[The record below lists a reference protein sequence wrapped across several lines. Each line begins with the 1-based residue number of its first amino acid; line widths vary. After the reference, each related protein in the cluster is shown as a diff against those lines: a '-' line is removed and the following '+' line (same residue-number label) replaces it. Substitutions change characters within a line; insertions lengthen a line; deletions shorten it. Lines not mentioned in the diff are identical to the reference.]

1 MMKKINMVDL
11 NGQYR
16 KIRWQV
22 NREIK
27 KVIKSSSF
35 INGPS
40 VKEFQSNLENYLG
53 VRHVIP
59 CANGTAALQVAL
71 MSLNLKKGDEVIT
84 TNFSF
89 ASTIEVI
96 LLLGL
101 KPVLVDIDPKTFN
114 LNTSLI
120 KSKINDKTKA
130 IIPVHLFGQTCDMEK
145 IVEIANKYNLYVIE
159 DNAQA
164 LGSKYKFSNSKKQ
177 FAGTIGD
184 ISTTSFF
191 PSKNLGCYGDGG
203 AIITNSDNLAYK
215 LRGLVNHGMYERYY
229 HDEVGVNSRL
239 DSIQAAILNVKL
251 KYLDKYNN
259 RRQHSAK
266 LYNEALNKVESM
278 ETPLVESD
286 PDTHVYHQYTLKVK
300 DGKRDDLAEHLLN
313 NNIPFGIYYPLG
325 FHEQKAYKQEFTN
338 DKDFPVT
345 NKVKNEVISLPMHT
359 ELSKSQIK
367 YITNTISSFFE

>member
-1 MMKKINMVDL
+1 MKKINMVDL

-40 VKEFQSNLENYLG
+40 VKEFQSNLEDYLG

-59 CANGTAALQVAL
+59 CANGTDALQVAL

-239 DSIQAAILNVKL
+239 DSIQASILNVKL

-266 LYNEALNKVESM
+266 LYNEALNKVESI
-278 ETPLVESD
+278 ETPFEESD

>member
-1 MMKKINMVDL
+1 MKKINMVDL

-59 CANGTAALQVAL
+59 CANGTDALQVAL

-130 IIPVHLFGQTCDMEK
+130 IIPVHLFGQTCDMEE

-266 LYNEALNKVESM
+266 LYNEALNKVESI
-278 ETPLVESD
+278 ETPFVESD

>member
-1 MMKKINMVDL
+1 MKKINMVDL

-59 CANGTAALQVAL
+59 CANGTDALQVAL
-71 MSLNLKKGDEVIT
+71 MSLNLKKGDEIIT

-101 KPVLVDIDPKTFN
+101 KPVVVDIDPKTFN

-130 IIPVHLFGQTCDMEK
+130 IIPVHLFGQTCDMEE
-145 IVEIANKYNLYVIE
+145 IVEIANKNNLFVIE

-266 LYNEALNKVESM
+266 LYNEALNKVESI
-278 ETPLVESD
+278 ETPFVESD

-300 DGKRDDLAEHLLN
+300 DGKRDELAEHLLN
-313 NNIPFGIYYPLG
+313 NSIPFGIYYPLG

>member
-1 MMKKINMVDL
+1 MKKINMVDL

-59 CANGTAALQVAL
+59 CANGTDALQVAL

-266 LYNEALNKVESM
+266 LYNEALNKVESI
-278 ETPLVESD
+278 ETPFVESD
-286 PDTHVYHQYTLKVK
+286 TDTHVYHQYTLKVK

-367 YITNTISSFFE
+367 HITNTISSFFE

>member
-1 MMKKINMVDL
+1 MKKINMVDL

-59 CANGTAALQVAL
+59 CANGTDALQVAL

-177 FAGTIGD
+177 FARTIGD

-266 LYNEALNKVESM
+266 LYNEALNKVESI
-278 ETPLVESD
+278 ETPFVESD

>member
-1 MMKKINMVDL
+1 MVDL

-40 VKEFQSNLENYLG
+40 VKEFQSNLEDYLG

-59 CANGTAALQVAL
+59 CANGTDALQVAL

-145 IVEIANKYNLYVIE
+145 IVEMANKYNLYVIE

-259 RRQHSAK
+259 RRQESAK
-266 LYNEALNKVESM
+266 LYNEALDKIESI
-278 ETPLVESD
+278 ETPFVKSD

-300 DGKRDDLAEHLLN
+300 DGKRDELAEHLLN
-313 NNIPFGIYYPLG
+313 NSIPFGIYYPLG

>member
-1 MMKKINMVDL
+1 MKKINMVDL

-59 CANGTAALQVAL
+59 CANGTDALQVAL

-266 LYNEALNKVESM
+266 LYNEALNKVESI
-278 ETPLVESD
+278 ETPFVESD

-367 YITNTISSFFE
+367 HITNTISSFFE

>member
-1 MMKKINMVDL
+1 MKKINMVDL

-35 INGPS
+35 INGPI
-40 VKEFQSNLENYLG
+40 VKEFQKNLEEYLN

-59 CANGTAALQVAL
+59 CANGTDALQISLMAL
-71 MSLNLKKGDEVIT
+71 DLKKGDEIIT

-101 KPVLVDIDPKTFN
+101 KPVIVDIDPKTFN
-114 LNTSLI
+114 IDPSLI
-120 KSKINDKTKA
+120 ENKITERTKV
-130 IIPVHLFGQTCDMEK
+130 IIPVHLFGQSCRIEE
-145 IVEIANKYNLYVIE
+145 IIEIANKNNLQVIE

-164 LGSKYKFSNSKKQ
+164 LGSQYKFSNSEKQ
-177 FAGTIGD
+177 MTGTIGD
-184 ISTTSFF
+184 IGTTSFF

-203 AIITNSDNLAYK
+203 AIFTNSDNLAYK
-215 LRGLVNHGMYERYY
+215 MRGIVNHGMYERYY
-229 HDEVGVNSRL
+229 HDEIGVNSRL

-251 KYLDKYNN
+251 KYLDKYNQS
-259 RRQHSAK
+259 RQQSAH
-266 LYNEALNKVESM
+266 LYNQAFEKVDKIQ
-278 ETPLVESD
+278 TPFVESD
-286 PDTHVYHQYTLKVK
+286 IDSHVYHQYTLKVPSEF
-300 DGKRDDLAEHLLN
+300 RDSLSEHLFK

-325 FHEQKAYKQEFTN
+325 FHEQKAYKQEFFS

-345 NKVKNEVISLPMHT
+345 NKIKDQVISLPMHT
-359 ELSKSQIK
+359 ELSRKQINH
-367 YITNTISSFFE
+367 ITNTIISFFE